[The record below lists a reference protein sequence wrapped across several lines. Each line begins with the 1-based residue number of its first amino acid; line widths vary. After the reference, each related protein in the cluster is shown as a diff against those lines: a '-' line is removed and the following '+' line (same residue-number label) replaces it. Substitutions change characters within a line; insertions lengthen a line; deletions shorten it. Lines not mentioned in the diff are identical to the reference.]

1 LDTGA
6 KPIEQWL
13 DSKAAFPYRA
23 QKWGEVT
30 RAMNA
35 SSTASGFKYSAF
47 LSYSHHDRRWAEWLQ
62 RALETYRVPFRLV
75 GTQTASGLVTRRLAP
90 VCRDRSDMRSS
101 PDLGA
106 NIKEAL
112 LASANLI
119 VICSPSASTSR
130 WVNEEID
137 LFLRLGRADRIFC
150 LIVAGEPNAS
160 ESEECFAP
168 ALRFVY
174 DADGQAASQR
184 REPTAAD
191 VRPGRDG
198 KTDAKLKLIAGLF
211 DVDLDVL
218 KQREQRRRVQRMT
231 AITSLALV
239 VMLITTGLAI
249 EAHIQR
255 NRAVAERQTAERRQK
270 QAENL
275 VGFMLG
281 DLNDKLRQVQRLD
294 ILEAVDNRAVD
305 YFRSLPTQDVT
316 NQTLAERAKA
326 LQMIGRV
333 RADQGNLP
341 AALESYRAASALAAE
356 LMRRAPGDPEREA
369 AFAETLNFIGNAY
382 WFQGDLDH
390 ALASFKQAV
399 ELLEL
404 ATTGRA
410 TDARQ
415 AELASA
421 RTNVGRVL
429 EAQGD
434 LAGAKALYEM
444 VLGTFKTM
452 VSRDSAARWQ
462 SDLADAYDSLG
473 KVDLEQGDLRKA
485 IAAYH
490 DVRHIRFE
498 LASRTPHDH
507 AVQEDLLIS
516 DAILGRALA
525 LCGADQAAENYVR
538 QAVDAA
544 AALVTYDSTQVDW
557 REELADYS
565 RLLGGLARGAGRL
578 DEAARLDSAALR
590 VLGDL
595 VETDKTNA
603 TWRREMASAQIESAR
618 LKLARGTLAD
628 ADYLLDLAL
637 PAITHE
643 RAASPND
650 RNLKLL
656 ESQAHIVLGQIAA
669 LQHDRAAA
677 QQQFTE
683 ARDAVAAAAR
693 VGADPNFLAAW
704 ASALLLLND
713 ASARPVIDR
722 LASIGYQT
730 PDFQRVMLTAR
741 QSYPLKT
748 LEARCGVEQSPVTLG
763 RKF

>member
-1 LDTGA
+1 
-6 KPIEQWL
+6 
-13 DSKAAFPYRA
+13 
-23 QKWGEVT
+23 
-30 RAMNA
+30 
-35 SSTASGFKYSAF
+35 
-47 LSYSHHDRRWAEWLQ
+47 
-62 RALETYRVPFRLV
+62 
-75 GTQTASGLVTRRLAP
+75 
-90 VCRDRSDMRSS
+90 MRSS

-106 NIKEAL
+106 NINEAL
-112 LASANLI
+112 HASANLI

-130 WVNEEID
+130 WVNQEIS

-160 ESEECFAP
+160 EIHGRENEECFAP

-174 DADGQAASQR
+174 DADGRPAGR
-184 REPTAAD
+184 RQEPTAAD

-198 KTDAKLKLIAGLF
+198 KTDAKLKLIAGLL

-218 KQREQRRRVQRMT
+218 KQREQRRHVRRMA

-239 VMLITTGLAI
+239 VMVITTGLAI
-249 EAHIQR
+249 EAIAER
-255 NRAVAERQTAERRQK
+255 DKAVAERLSAERRQK

-275 VGFMLG
+275 VDFMLG

-294 ILEAVDNRAVD
+294 ILEAVDNRAME
-305 YFRSLPTQDVT
+305 YFRSLPTRDVT
-316 NQTLAERAKA
+316 DQTLAERVKA
-326 LQMIGRV
+326 LQKIGRV
-333 RADQGNLP
+333 RADQGNLS

-356 LMRRAPGDPEREA
+356 SMRRAPRDPEREA

-382 WFQGDLDH
+382 WFQGNLDQ

-404 ATTGRA
+404 ATASHA
-410 TDARQ
+410 TDAWQ
-415 AELASA
+415 ASLASA
-421 RTNVGRVL
+421 RTNEGRVL

-434 LAGAKALYEM
+434 LTAARGLYDT

-452 VSRDSAARWQ
+452 VSRDPAARWK

-473 KVDLEQGDLRKA
+473 KVALEQGELSKA

-490 DVRHIRFE
+490 DVRRIRVE
-498 LASRTPHDH
+498 LVGMSPHDR

-544 AALVTYDSTQVDW
+544 ANLVTYDSTQADW

-565 RLLGGLARGAGRL
+565 RLLGGLVRSAGRL
-578 DEAARLDSAALR
+578 DEAVRLDSEALR
-590 VLGDL
+590 VLGEL
-595 VETDKTNA
+595 VATDRTNA
-603 TWRREMASAQIESAR
+603 AWRREMASAQIEFAR
-618 LKLARGTLAD
+618 LKLAIKDLAE
-628 ADYLLDLAL
+628 ADHLIGLAL
-637 PAITHE
+637 PTITRE
-643 RAASPND
+643 RTTSPSD
-650 RNLKLL
+650 RNLELL
-656 ESQAHIVLGQIAA
+656 ESQAHIVLGQIA
-669 LQHDRAAA
+669 LLRHDRAAA
-677 QQQFTE
+677 RHQFTQ

-704 ASALLLLND
+704 ASSLLLLDD
-713 ASARPVIDR
+713 AGARPIIDH

-730 PDFQRVMLTAR
+730 PDFDRLMLSQR
-741 QSYPLKT
+741 QFYPLKPV
-748 LEARCGVEQSPVTLG
+748 EARCGIEQSPVTKG
-763 RKF
+763 RDF